1 MPDERARVLRRRL
14 ARREQLVRTRTRVK
28 NEVHATLMRRLQGR
42 PPCSDLFGVKGRR
55 WLRTLQRDLPAEEAE
70 TIEAALRHIA
80 FVDRKIEQV
89 EQLVAKQMLTWPE
102 AKRLLTVPG
111 VAPIAA
117 ATFLAAVGDIT
128 RFRNSKRV
136 VAYLGLPAG
145 APVRRAARTHGLD
158 LKARVGISPLGADR
172 GSLVSG
178 PPARAA
184 ARLLPQ
190 GQIAA

>member
-1 MPDERARVLRRRL
+1 M
-14 ARREQLVRTRTRVK
+14 RTRTRVK

-42 PPCSDLFGVKGRR
+42 PRCSDLFGVKGRR
-55 WLRTLQRDLPAEEAE
+55 WLRTVQRDLPAEEAE

-80 FVDRKIEQV
+80 FVDREIEQV
-89 EQLVAKQMLTWPE
+89 EQLAAKQMLTWPE

-111 VAPIAA
+111 VDPIAA

-136 VAYLGLPAG
+136 VAYLGLDPRVRQSGEQPARMG
-145 APVRRAARTHGLD
+145 SISKRGS
-158 LKARVGISPLGADR
+158 GISPLGADR